1 MSAFVRKGWYNAL
14 ARALKE
20 EGEKGGVFQLATLE
34 APNAPRVRSLVHRE
48 FLTATA
54 IPDLPLLLTT
64 TDVRTPKA
72 SQMNAEPRVE
82 AVYWTAST
90 QEQFRIIGRASIVP
104 TPNYQGPY
112 PSPSGRVFDELAKE
126 VFDWEKKRVEVF
138 DSMSGHLK
146 ATWCRPVPGTP
157 LEGGEEE
164 MKKWPE
170 KLPKLG
176 EAESEEDKKNLAFA
190 LENFA
195 LLLVEPFEVDLIEL
209 GVQPNK
215 RTNFKR
221 DWEDPNSIEFKETA
235 LVP

>member
-1 MSAFVRKGWYNAL
+1 
-14 ARALKE
+14 
-20 EGEKGGVFQLATLE
+20 
-34 APNAPRVRSLVHRE
+34 
-48 FLTATA
+48 
-54 IPDLPLLLTT
+54 
-64 TDVRTPKA
+64 
-72 SQMNAEPRVE
+72 MNAEPRVE

-104 TPNYQGPY
+104 TPNYQAPY

-138 DSMSGHLK
+138 DSMSGHMK

-157 LEGGEEE
+157 LKGGDEE

-195 LLLVEPFEVDLIEL
+195 LLLVEPFEVDLLEL

-221 DWEDPNSIEFKETA
+221 DWEDPNAIEFKETA

>member
-1 MSAFVRKGWYNAL
+1 MSASVRKGWYNAL
-14 ARALKE
+14 TRALKA

-34 APNAPRVRSLVHRE
+34 APNAPRVRSLIHRE

-54 IPDLPLLLTT
+54 IPDLPLLLAT
-64 TDVRTPKA
+64 TDVRTPKS
-72 SQMNAEPRVE
+72 SQLNADPRVE

-126 VFDWEKKRVEVF
+126 AFDWEKKRVQVF

-146 ATWCRPVPGTP
+146 ATWCRPVPGSP

-164 MKKWPE
+164 MKEWPE
-170 KLPKLG
+170 KLPKLD

-195 LLLVEPFEVDLIEL
+195 LFLVEPFEVDLLEL

-221 DWEDPNSIEFKETA
+221 NCEGSIGFKETA

>member
-14 ARALKE
+14 ARALNE
-20 EGEKGGVFQLATLE
+20 EGERGELATLE

-48 FLTATA
+48 FLTTTA
-54 IPDLPLLLTT
+54 ILDLPLLFTT
-64 TDVRTPKA
+64 TDVRTPKV

-82 AVYWTAST
+82 AVYWTAGT
-90 QEQFRIIGRASIVP
+90 QEQFRIIGRASIIP
-104 TPNYQGPY
+104 TPYYQGPY
-112 PSPSGRVFDELAKE
+112 PSPK

-176 EAESEEDKKNLAFA
+176 EAESEENKKNLAFA

-215 RTNFKR
+215 RTSFKR